1 MTNDIEEMLFNDTI
15 LQHVVQELKQYKL
28 SPKDYINIANQLLD
42 VAINKPV
49 QDQITPPAVIS
60 DKNIKLPIQ
69 FEDIVIRE
77 FDYNKDSVI
86 LNEWTQNNYGKEF
99 LLSRID
105 DKENT
110 VEDLL
115 NDKLNLFGIIES
127 VDKIPMG
134 ILGFLNIDKLNKKA
148 ELRKLIG
155 NNDFRGKGYGK
166 KATKVWIS
174 YGINTLKLRKIYIY
188 TYDTNL
194 RNIRINREVG
204 FNLEGIFKAENI
216 SNGELQDIIR
226 MALITK

>member
-1 MTNDIEEMLFNDTI
+1 MTNNIEEMLFNDTI
-15 LQHVVQELKQYKL
+15 LQHIVQELKQYKL

-42 VAINKPV
+42 LAINKPV
-49 QDQITPPAVIS
+49 QNQGTPPAVIS
-60 DKNIKLPIQ
+60 DKSIKLPIEY
-69 FEDIVIRE
+69 EDIVIRE
-77 FDYNKDSVI
+77 FDFKKDSI
-86 LNEWTQNNYGKEF
+86 LLNEWTQNDYGKEF

-110 VEDLL
+110 VENLL

-127 VDKIPMG
+127 IDKIPLG
-134 ILGFLNIDKLNKKA
+134 ILGFLNMDHLNNKA

-166 KATKVWIS
+166 KATKAWIS

-194 RNIRINREVG
+194 RNIRINRELG

-216 SNGELQDIIR
+216 SNGEIQDIIR
-226 MALITK
+226 MALIS

>member
-15 LQHVVQELKQYKL
+15 LQHIVQELKQYKL

-42 VAINKPV
+42 VAINKPS
-49 QDQITPPAVIS
+49 QDQMTPPAVIS
-60 DKNIKLPIQ
+60 DKIIKLPIQ

-77 FDYNKDSVI
+77 FDHKKDSAI

-99 LLSRID
+99 LFSRID

-127 VDKIPMG
+127 ADKIPMG
-134 ILGFLNIDKLNKKA
+134 ILGFLNFDKLNKKA

-216 SNGELQDIIR
+216 SNGVLQDIIR
-226 MALITK
+226 MALIVK